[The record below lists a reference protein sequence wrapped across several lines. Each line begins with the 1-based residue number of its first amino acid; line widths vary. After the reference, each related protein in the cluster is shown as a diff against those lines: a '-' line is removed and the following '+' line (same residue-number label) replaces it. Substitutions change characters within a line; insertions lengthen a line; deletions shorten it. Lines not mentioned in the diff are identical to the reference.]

1 MWRNWSERKP
11 LASVGR
17 VGKSLR
23 TTHRFEHHQGDG
35 GGIEATNFHYAR
47 LKKRI
52 VAIPDEKVAAAEA
65 NRCLNCGVC
74 ADVLERELQTA
85 CVNACPS
92 HCIYYRDVW
101 GITPK
106 SGPYIIA

>member
-1 MWRNWSERKP
+1 M
-11 LASVGR
+11 
-17 VGKSLR
+17 
-23 TTHRFEHHQGDG
+23 H
-35 GGIEATNFHYAR
+35 AR
-47 LKKRI
+47 LKKRV

-101 GITPK
+101 EITPK
-106 SGPYIIA
+106 TGPYIIA